1 MGKKLSVLVVASEAG
16 PYIKSGGLGDVIGS
30 LPQALKNKG
39 VDVRVVLPRYR
50 DLKEEHL
57 ADVEYID
64 DVVVGLGWREHTAK
78 LLLKKDD
85 VPVYFV
91 ENDYYFGR
99 SGLYGYGDD
108 NERFA
113 FFSKVVLEMLEHL
126 DFYPDVIHCND
137 WQTGPV
143 CLYLKELYSKT
154 VYYSGIRTL
163 FTIHN
168 IQYQG
173 DFSKDAFE
181 ALGVPPYCYGSTD
194 FNNRINYLKTALVYA
209 DAISTVSETYAEEIQ
224 DSAYGYG
231 MEGILRSRN
240 YILSGVL
247 NGIDTATN
255 DPKRDERIPNNY
267 SVNNL
272 EGKRRNKIELQAE
285 LGLEQRPETPIIG
298 MITRLADQK
307 GLDLL
312 QAGFHEMMS
321 NDVQFVLIGT
331 GEQRF
336 ESFFRDM
343 ERSYPGRVRAN
354 IFFDEHLAQRIYSG
368 SDLFLMPSRFEPCGL
383 GQMFSLR
390 YGTIPVARKTGGL
403 ADTIKHFDQ
412 KTKKGNGFLFETYDV
427 GGMLWAINEAL
438 QTYYAGGEEWDILVK
453 NALKSD
459 FSMESMAAKYIA
471 LYKEI
476 IYN

>member
-1 MGKKLSVLVVASEAG
+1 MEKKLSVLIIASEAG

-30 LPQALKNKG
+30 LPQALKNEG

-50 DLKEEHL
+50 DLKETHL
-57 ADVEYID
+57 AGVEYLEDIT
-64 DVVVGLGWREHTAK
+64 VGLGWREHTAK
-78 LLLKKDD
+78 LLVKKDTI
-85 VPVYFV
+85 PTYFI

-99 SGLYGYGDD
+99 PGLYGYGDD

-113 FFSKVVLEMLEHL
+113 FFSKAALEMLEHL
-126 DFYPDVIHCND
+126 DFYPDIIHCND

-143 CLYLKELYSKT
+143 CMYLKELYSKT
-154 VYYSGIRTL
+154 VYYSEIRTL

-173 DFSKDAFE
+173 DFPKEAFE
-181 ALGVPPYCYGSTD
+181 ALGVPPYCYGNTD
-194 FNNRINYLKTALVYA
+194 FNNRINYLKMALVYA

-224 DSAYGYG
+224 DSGYGYG
-231 MEGILRSRN
+231 MEGLLRNRN
-240 YILSGVL
+240 HVLSGVL
-247 NGIDTATN
+247 NGIDTITN

-272 EGKRRNKIELQAE
+272 EGKRRNKIALQEE
-285 LGLEQRPETPIIG
+285 LGLEQRPEAPIVG

-312 QAGFHEMMS
+312 QAGFHEMMK
-321 NDVQFVLIGT
+321 NDVQFILIGT
-331 GEQRF
+331 GEHRF
-336 ESFFRDM
+336 ESFFREM
-343 ERSYPGRVRAN
+343 ENSYPGRVCAN

-368 SDLFLMPSRFEPCGL
+368 SDMFLMPSRFEPCGL

-390 YGTIPVARKTGGL
+390 YGTIPIARKTGGL
-403 ADTIKHFDQ
+403 ADTIKHYDPE
-412 KTKKGNGFLFETYDV
+412 TKKGNGFLFETYDV

-438 QTYYAGGEEWDILVK
+438 QTYYKSEEDWEILVK
-453 NALKSD
+453 NALQCD
-459 FSMESMAAKYIA
+459 FSMESMATKYIS
-471 LYKEI
+471 LFKEI
-476 IYN
+476 LHA